1 MSDATNKVG
10 PTGMIVMGIIF
21 VAVGIGVIFLGMNEV
36 QTSRKKAAARDWP
49 KINGVV
55 VRSDVRQLRDTS
67 IPNTRNWVPDLSYSY
82 EVDGQQYMGEN
93 YSFMSWSRQGA
104 SKVAAQKLADKYKEG
119 GNIVVRVDP
128 ADPTNSVIR
137 ADIQIPFMS
146 YMLPVF
152 GGLGVLAGLGLAGS
166 GVKGKLAGG

>member
-1 MSDATNKVG
+1 
-10 PTGMIVMGIIF
+10 
-21 VAVGIGVIFLGMNEV
+21 
-36 QTSRKKAAARDWP
+36 
-49 KINGVV
+49 
-55 VRSDVRQLRDTS
+55 
-67 IPNTRNWVPDLSYSY
+67 
-82 EVDGQQYMGEN
+82 
-93 YSFMSWSRQGA
+93 MSWSRQGA
-104 SKVAAQKLADKYKEG
+104 SKVGAQKLADKYKEG

-128 ADPTNSVIR
+128 ADPTSSVIR